1 FTRGDKFIY
10 IASYAWTFLWFIVFV
25 VGTILALTTSISDL
39 SWMRFWYFYLII
51 GVIISTIVVF
61 WFTAGGIRDMRRM
74 FTELHTRVRDHSDD
88 GTVRRSQDQ

>member
-1 FTRGDKFIY
+1 
-10 IASYAWTFLWFIVFV
+10 
-25 VGTILALTTSISDL
+25 
-39 SWMRFWYFYLII
+39 MRFWYFYLII